1 MHVGVGP
8 SERSLFRIKSYPAW
22 FTVDTA
28 LLAGSAS
35 HWLALSLVAFELSG
49 SVTAAGWFQTVRGIV
64 SSITQ
69 VVGGTFIDRHD
80 HRTLMLFQSGVCALI
95 WLTMAMLFMT
105 GNLTFPLF
113 VGLSL
118 TSSAIFGFLGG
129 TTNAALITVVG
140 PERYAQAE
148 SVNQGRDAAVNTVGS
163 SFGAALYDIAHA
175 VPFFASA
182 LFDGIAFVAALA
194 LKLPKRAMAEAKAE
208 ERNGFVADMVQG
220 FSWVFKSKTIVC
232 GLVVMTLATFAMFGI
247 HQTINLH
254 LVESGIDALE
264 ISYVNLTSGIATI
277 IGSVIANRLCDRVR
291 AGRAIIGCLALMAVS
306 QLPLVVLG
314 SYQATLASQLLLG
327 LPMPLLSALGM
338 GLIFSKTPVDLQGR
352 ARAAVMCVTMLVTSG
367 TGAVAGTFLPIIGF
381 TTLVAALDVLLICA
395 AVTAYATKRI
405 RTLPV
410 TGEWDSVEL

>member
-1 MHVGVGP
+1 MGVG
-8 SERSLFRIKSYPAW
+8 SGDRSLFRIKSYPAW

-49 SVTAAGWFQTVRGIV
+49 SVTAAGWFQTVRGLV
-64 SSITQ
+64 SGVTQ
-69 VVGGTFIDRHD
+69 IVGGTFIDRHD

-95 WLTMAMLFMT
+95 WLTMAMLFMG
-105 GNLTFPLF
+105 GNLTFELF
-113 VGLSL
+113 VALSL
-118 TSSAIFGFLGG
+118 ASSAIFGFLGG
-129 TTNAALITVVG
+129 TTNAALIPVVG

-175 VPFFASA
+175 VPFLASA
-182 LFDGIAFVAALA
+182 FFDGVAFVAALA
-194 LKLPKRAMAEAKAE
+194 LRLPRRAKAEVSPE
-208 ERNGFVADMVQG
+208 ERNGFVQDMVLG
-220 FSWVFKSKTIVC
+220 FTWVFTSRTIVC
-232 GLVVMTLATFAMFGI
+232 GLVVMSLATFAMFGI

-264 ISYVNLTSGIATI
+264 ISYVNLTSGLATI

-291 AGRAIIGCLALMAVS
+291 AGRAIICCLALMACS
-306 QLPLVVLG
+306 QLPVVVLG
-314 SYQATLASQLLLG
+314 SYGAVLAGQLLLG

-367 TGAVAGTFLPIIGF
+367 TGAVAGSLLPAVGF
-381 TTLVAALDVLLICA
+381 TALVGALDVLFVCA
-395 AVTAYATKRI
+395 AFTACAVRRI
-405 RTLPV
+405 RTLPT